1 MHINVY
7 IMHTYV
13 HVKNVDVRR
22 VAALVDHAVMK
33 YRC

>member
-13 HVKNVDVRR
+13 HVKNVDVRSM
-22 VAALVDHAVMK
+22 AALIDYTVMK
-33 YRC
+33 YCY